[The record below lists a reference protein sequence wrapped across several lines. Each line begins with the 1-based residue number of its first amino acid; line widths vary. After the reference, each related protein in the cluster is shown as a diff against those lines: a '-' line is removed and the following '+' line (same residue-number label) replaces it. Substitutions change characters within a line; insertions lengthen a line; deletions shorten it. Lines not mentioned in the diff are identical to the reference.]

1 MEEATLPLPS
11 SGGGLPGEKNVTDE
25 ASLVLGDFFVY
36 VCCSS
41 YKTAFLQES
50 RQRRD
55 DRDTLAEKIGDTLG
69 KDR

>member
-1 MEEATLPLPS
+1 M
-11 SGGGLPGEKNVTDE
+11 TDE